1 MTLRESGGD
10 TRGVGSE
17 RERDGNDVIQFAC
30 RKFSKM
36 ASTSKEMVR

>member
-1 MTLRESGGD
+1 MTLRESGG
-10 TRGVGSE
+10 THEEWEV